1 MNNGLKKGLIIA
13 SIIIPG
19 IGLVYSILK
28 NKDLKKDNDKLI
40 RQNERLEARADVLE
54 KQNQDLLKEIDKAY
68 QNK

>member
-40 RQNERLEARADVLE
+40 RQNERLEAHADVLE

>member
-54 KQNQDLLKEIDKAY
+54 KQNQNLLKEIDKAY

>member
-1 MNNGLKKGLIIA
+1 MNNGLKKGLIIV

-19 IGLVYSILK
+19 IGLIYSALK
-28 NKDLKKDNDKLI
+28 NRDLKKNNNKLI

-54 KQNQDLLKEIDKAY
+54 KQNQELLKEIDKAY